1 MDLIGSCRKTHDV
14 LVLLIL
20 IFVLLLLLLLLFS
33 GVVICAADGIAVGLD
48 DIAVAS
54 DSGEEDLD
62 ENGGM
67 EWEEVNRDD
76 ADVVFMQ
83 HTGEI
88 ICQFHVSIIYH
99 SLITY
104 CKLLYKIK

>member
-1 MDLIGSCRKTHDV
+1 M
-14 LVLLIL
+14 
-20 IFVLLLLLLLLFS
+20 LFS
-33 GVVICAADGIAVGLD
+33 LVVIRAADGIAVGLD

-54 DSGEEDLD
+54 DSGKEDLD
-62 ENGGM
+62 ENGEM

-88 ICQFHVSIIYH
+88 ISPSSVSTF
-99 SLITY
+99 SVPGPSSPDFG
-104 CKLLYKIK
+104 CEWWGG